1 MERKKYISPVCT
13 VMEMKVENALL
24 ATSQGEVGNPTT
36 GIGQVPTDYDDGGS
50 GNIWNVD

>member
-24 ATSQGEVGNPTT
+24 SMSQGTPGAPT
-36 GIGQVPTDYDDGGS
+36 IGQAPTDFDNEGS
-50 GNIWNVD
+50 DSPWELD

>member
-24 ATSQGEVGNPTT
+24 SMSQGTPGAPT
-36 GIGQVPTDYDDGGS
+36 IGQAPVEIENDGS
-50 GNIWNVD
+50 VWELD